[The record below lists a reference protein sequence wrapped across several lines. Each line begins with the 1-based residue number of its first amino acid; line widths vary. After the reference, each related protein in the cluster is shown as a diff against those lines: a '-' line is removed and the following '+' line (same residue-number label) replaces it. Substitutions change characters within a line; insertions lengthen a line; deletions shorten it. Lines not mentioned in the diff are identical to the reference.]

1 MYFTNLVFKYM
12 WKLLLCME
20 LSKLIF
26 FHMEASGPKT
36 IFEYFLPLPL
46 ICNATSVSTKFPCIF
61 ESTSSQYSVP
71 SIYLPISKRTP
82 YGFIN
87 LYSSRYSVW
96 HTHIVLLKQKR
107 FG

>member
-1 MYFTNLVFKYM
+1 
-12 WKLLLCME
+12 
-20 LSKLIF
+20 
-26 FHMEASGPKT
+26 MEASGPKT